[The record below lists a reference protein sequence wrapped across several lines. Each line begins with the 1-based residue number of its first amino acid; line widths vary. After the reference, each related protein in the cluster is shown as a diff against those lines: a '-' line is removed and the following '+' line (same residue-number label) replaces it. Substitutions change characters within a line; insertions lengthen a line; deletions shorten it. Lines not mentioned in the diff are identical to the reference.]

1 MLLFLLILLFL
12 YIRPMHHSVP
22 IKIVRTLTYDWISL
36 KKWRKIWPRNKCIDI
51 VQCLGWHVLTS
62 CVMIVLVGE
71 QWGRW
76 RGRWTWSWSSAKL
89 YWSAWYLRTV
99 KWFFCAYSG
108 SKHEDQNVLNS
119 GLVLIHVQGSL
130 GYQDMIHCYHRN
142 YFFCC
147 SWTSESYSKGRYGV
161 GHEDVMVFLKLLWQ
175 TGQ

>member
-1 MLLFLLILLFL
+1 
-12 YIRPMHHSVP
+12 MHHSVP
-22 IKIVRTLTYDWISL
+22 TKKVRTLANDWISL
-36 KKWRKIWPRNKCIDI
+36 KKWRKIWPRNKYIDI
-51 VQCLGWHVLTS
+51 VQCLGWHDLTS

-89 YWSAWYLRTV
+89 YWSSWYLWTV

-108 SKHEDQNVLNS
+108 SKHEDQNILNL

-130 GYQDMIHCYHRN
+130 GYQDMIQCYHKN

-147 SWTSESYSKGRYGV
+147 SWTSESYSKGRYRV
-161 GHEDVMVFLKLLWQ
+161 GREDVMVFLKLLWH